1 MITVDINL
9 DVDFFERI
17 KADVLA
23 DAQEAIANEIV
34 NAQVTP
40 YDTGATQESM
50 IKDSKIEKSAIVLK
64 NTTPYAE
71 NIYYGGPFKRR
82 KNKNA
87 SAQWY
92 DKFIN
97 EGGDEIITNRVADG
111 IDNNLKKGE
120 MKND

>member
-34 NAQVTP
+34 NAKVTP

-71 NIYYGGPFKRR
+71 KIYYGGPFKTRP
-82 KNKNA
+82 NTNA
-87 SAQWY
+87 SRKWY

-97 EGGDEIITNRVADG
+97 EGGDEIITNRVADA
-111 IDNNLKKGE
+111 IDNNLK
-120 MKND
+120 